1 MGDRKRRFW
10 SDDEKR
16 SICLQTSAPGVS
28 VAQVAR
34 RYSMNANLVFTWLRD
49 ERFAP
54 RVKGDPGSAF
64 LPVDVCRDP
73 PVDLPTISNSPP
85 VSSGRLQIELSG
97 GHRVIAEC
105 GFDAEALGR
114 LLKGWLS

>member
-28 VAQVAR
+28 VTQVAR
-34 RYSMNANLVFTWLRD
+34 RYSMNANLIFTWLRD

-54 RVKGDPGSAF
+54 GVEDEPVSVF
-64 LPVDVCRDP
+64 LPVEISHDV
-73 PVDLPTISNSPP
+73 PVDLPVISNSPP

-97 GHRVIAEC
+97 GHRVIAEG
-105 GFDAEALGR
+105 GFDADALGR